1 MCFFPFWAQ
10 VILRDSHSEL
20 KKAVSNSKAAS
31 SSMPNAAEQL
41 ELQNHAMLLG
51 LRNLLVAH
59 VPQSPLLAAGSLV
72 GAAPAPAAAPQQIAS
87 PQASPAAALPNL
99 AVPQASPAPLPLADQ
114 TGPDPAMPKN
124 SQPEAGDLYLMCFVF
139 CVFLLTYANATLVCR
154 PAHHPTLLWTSMKMK
169 LTELC
174 CRARPR
180 PKLLPR
186 PSKKQLP
193 SQRPR

>member
-72 GAAPAPAAAPQQIAS
+72 GAAPAPAAA
-87 PQASPAAALPNL
+87 L
-99 AVPQASPAPLPLADQ
+99 
-114 TGPDPAMPKN
+114 
-124 SQPEAGDLYLMCFVF
+124 
-139 CVFLLTYANATLVCR
+139 
-154 PAHHPTLLWTSMKMK
+154 
-169 LTELC
+169 
-174 CRARPR
+174 
-180 PKLLPR
+180 
-186 PSKKQLP
+186 
-193 SQRPR
+193 